1 MWQLFIGSL
10 ALSVIHALIPNH
22 WLPLIAISKAE
33 NWKMRES
40 MIATF
45 ITAFFHLISTILIGV
60 IVGYVG
66 VQVFEKFE
74 HASHVIAPV
83 ILFLFGLVYII
94 IDLRGK
100 QYHHHDVEIKNKK
113 SKAAIIASLAIGMFF
128 SPCLELEAYYLQAA
142 NFGFTGIF
150 TVSFVYL
157 TVTLVLIMAL
167 VYLGIKGIS
176 HFKAKYLEH
185 HAKLISGIVLI
196 ILSLI
201 GFFGEI
207 HH

>member
-10 ALSVIHALIPNH
+10 ALSIIHALIPNH

-33 NWKMRES
+33 KWKMREA

-45 ITAFFHLISTILIGV
+45 FTAFAHLLSTILIGV

-66 VQVFEKFE
+66 VQVFEKYE
-74 HASHVIAPV
+74 HASHIIAPTI
-83 ILFLFGLVYII
+83 ILVFGLLYVIM
-94 IDLRGK
+94 DLRGK
-100 QYHHHDVEIKNKK
+100 HDHHHEIDVNNKK
-113 SKAAIIASLAIGMFF
+113 SKIAIITSLAIGMFF

-150 TVSFVYL
+150 TVSLVYL
-157 TVTLVLIMAL
+157 VVTLLLIMAL

-176 HFKAKYLEH
+176 HFKAKFLEH
-185 HAKLISGIVLI
+185 HSKLISGIVLI
-196 ILSLI
+196 VLALI
-201 GFFGEI
+201 GYFVEF
-207 HH
+207 

>member
-33 NWKMRES
+33 TWKMRES
-40 MIATF
+40 MVATF
-45 ITAFFHLISTILIGV
+45 LTAFAHLLSTIIIGI

-66 VQVFEKFE
+66 VQVFEKYE
-74 HASHVIAPV
+74 HASHVIAPTI
-83 ILFLFGLVYII
+83 ILIFGLVYVIM
-94 IDLRGK
+94 DLRGK
-100 QYHHHDVEIKNKK
+100 HDHHHNVDIKNKK
-113 SKAAIIASLAIGMFF
+113 SKASIITSLAIGMFF

-142 NFGFTGIF
+142 NFGFAGIF
-150 TVSFVYL
+150 TVSVVYL
-157 TVTLVLIMAL
+157 IVTLILIMAL
-167 VYLGIKGIS
+167 VYFGIKGVS
-176 HFKAKYLEH
+176 HFKAKFLEH

-196 ILSLI
+196 VLALI